1 MDSKYV
7 KSIIF
12 ERKKINEKISNK
24 ENSKKEIINIL
35 QNILKA
41 KLDTKILNLEK
52 NTKEHF
58 SMLNITSYNAKYLS
72 NLALKL
78 NKEIKNNA
86 YNKKKSKFSQSV
98 KKLSTLNIRNN
109 NKNILKNFSTFS
121 PKRAKTNIGLY
132 KSEKKS
138 NNFFQRFPTE
148 PSTLFLKNI
157 KNKSRNKNNNNKI
170 YLKSP
175 ISFHKF
181 GNKSKLNSYIN
192 TTNKKIGYN
201 IKKGNILHTRNHYS
215 IDSTFSNITSENS
228 SYLINNKNNVKSL
241 KYKRTSI
248 EQISNKK
255 NNKNKKI
262 GLIGKLKRSIDKSND
277 KNSPNKKPNLSKNKN
292 KIEKKL
298 KSNKKNSVKKKNS
311 FKHKKSNNI
320 KNKKSLTNK
329 DEITVKLEFNL
340 NHEENLIN
348 KDPLLIDTM
357 KDLEFLPKELESI
370 NISRDELNIF
380 INKNKDSSFKSQND
394 KLNNSNKIILK
405 HEFRLENINFED
417 YFKSILIFLSIS
429 DIIRLKNCSKAFH
442 FFIINYLLTSLNI
455 ERKSISEKINNLNL
469 KENEKPK
476 KLEVKNIALSKGT
489 QKAIILLNDEVFTRI
504 FFEQKKPNK
513 EILFAYK
520 IYFQLINDK
529 EIKISN
535 ENLTNNILWE
545 KIKAYFQKYNG
556 KISNE
561 LINNIKEEK
570 ILITGDNLYKIYKLI
585 EHNIDKLNPGYFSK
599 ICGTTSLFIFYIKD
613 ILDFLGFTNEKK
625 FVNNSFWS
633 HFEIINYLDSKIKSL
648 DSFSK
653 NFNFNEK

>member
-241 KYKRTSI
+241 KYKRT
-248 EQISNKK
+248 
-255 NNKNKKI
+255 
-262 GLIGKLKRSIDKSND
+262 R
-277 KNSPNKKPNLSKNKN
+277 
-292 KIEKKL
+292 IEK
-298 KSNKKNSVKKKNS
+298 
-311 FKHKKSNNI
+311 I
-320 KNKKSLTNK
+320 
-329 DEITVKLEFNL
+329 
-340 NHEENLIN
+340 
-348 KDPLLIDTM
+348 
-357 KDLEFLPKELESI
+357 
-370 NISRDELNIF
+370 
-380 INKNKDSSFKSQND
+380 
-394 KLNNSNKIILK
+394 
-405 HEFRLENINFED
+405 
-417 YFKSILIFLSIS
+417 
-429 DIIRLKNCSKAFH
+429 
-442 FFIINYLLTSLNI
+442 
-455 ERKSISEKINNLNL
+455 
-469 KENEKPK
+469 
-476 KLEVKNIALSKGT
+476 
-489 QKAIILLNDEVFTRI
+489 
-504 FFEQKKPNK
+504 
-513 EILFAYK
+513 
-520 IYFQLINDK
+520 
-529 EIKISN
+529 IKI
-535 ENLTNNILWE
+535 
-545 KIKAYFQKYNG
+545 
-556 KISNE
+556 
-561 LINNIKEEK
+561 
-570 ILITGDNLYKIYKLI
+570 
-585 EHNIDKLNPGYFSK
+585 
-599 ICGTTSLFIFYIKD
+599 
-613 ILDFLGFTNEKK
+613 KK
-625 FVNNSFWS
+625 
-633 HFEIINYLDSKIKSL
+633 
-648 DSFSK
+648 
-653 NFNFNEK
+653 